1 MKNMV
6 LLNHGFIVS
15 KKISNKLYYGYINY
29 LGEKILD
36 TKYSE
41 VIRIQDNTL
50 KDDIYIVAIKDSKSA
65 LYKNKKEIIS
75 QEYEDIKYDIVNKKL
90 ILQKN
95 QKQGLS
101 DLNGKIIIPIEY
113 DNIIV
118 AGNCINSQKDG
129 KVTLFK
135 PDGTKIQN
143 ENLVS
148 MFQTEN
154 EKYAICVNTEE
165 KYGVTDKEG
174 KQIIENKYSFIQYL
188 WEDFFIVKNE
198 EKFGIINSSDEK
210 ILEFEYDSLQKMNGL
225 NIIETL
231 KNNEVSYLNKDFK
244 QIAKFKEIKRKIENN
259 YLKLYSI
266 NDKELLY
273 LDKEGNIVEN
283 KNLLNNNL
291 FAKEEN
297 GKWGFVNK
305 KGEFTINAKY
315 DYVTEFNNYGF
326 AGIMQDGKWGVI
338 DETGTVIEEPKYKLD
353 SEDLPTFIGK
363 YYETYLGYG
372 EKFYKCK

>member
-1 MKNMV
+1 MV
-6 LLNHGFIVS
+6 FQNHGFIVS
-15 KKISNKLYYGYINY
+15 NKISNKVYYGYISY
-29 LGEKILD
+29 LGEKLLD

-41 VIRIQDNTL
+41 IIRIQDNTL
-50 KDDIYIVAIKDSKSA
+50 KDEVYLVAIKDSKSA
-65 LYKNKKEIIS
+65 VYKNKKEIIKC
-75 QEYEDIKYDIVNKKL
+75 EYEDIQYDIVNKKF
-90 ILQKN
+90 IVQKN

-101 DLNGKIIIPIEY
+101 DLNGKIIVPIEY
-113 DNIIV
+113 DNMIV

-154 EKYAICVNTEE
+154 EKFTICVNKEE
-165 KYGVTDKEG
+165 KYGVIDENG
-174 KQIIENKYSFIQYL
+174 NQIIENKYTFIQYL
-188 WEDFFIVKNE
+188 WQDFFIVKNE
-198 EKFGIINSSDEK
+198 EKFGVINSSNEI
-210 ILEFEYDSLQKMNGL
+210 ILEFEYDSLQKIEQT
-225 NIIETL
+225 NIIEAL
-231 KNNEVSYLNKDFK
+231 KNNEFSYLNKDFK
-244 QIAKFKEIKRKIENN
+244 QIEKFKEVKRKMESG

-266 NDKELLY
+266 NSKELLY
-273 LDKEGNIVEN
+273 LDKEGKIVEN
-283 KNLLNNNL
+283 ISILNNNL

-305 KGEFTINAKY
+305 KGEFMVTAKY
-315 DYVTEFNNYGF
+315 DYVTEFNDYGF

-338 DETGTVIEEPKYKLD
+338 DEAGTVIEEPKYILD
-353 SEDLPTFIGK
+353 DENLPIFIGK